1 MENWEKRW
9 SCISL
14 SITHRVWGETEAVLL
29 CNTDLAQISMRAKS
43 TTDVSNS
50 IFFSWLRHSYNRIIY
65 SWFMLYMF
73 SFQVFWTQFMP
84 FLFLSLL
91 WYREHL
97 KQCLFEHL
105 KQKRRRKCF
114 FFPELMLVDQ
124 RNLSRQFRLGDFVWT
139 LRCSWCLLKISRSD
153 VKKELRIFVSF
164 QNVFI
169 IVLHILNELGYKLSI
184 ISNNKVN
191 LFFKTKKTHIYSG
204 IFYWY
209 HVLLR
214 EIH

>member
-1 MENWEKRW
+1 MFL
-9 SCISL
+9 IL
-14 SITHRVWGETEAVLL
+14 
-29 CNTDLAQISMRAKS
+29 
-43 TTDVSNS
+43 
-50 IFFSWLRHSYNRIIY
+50 FFSPDLDILTTG
-65 SWFMLYMF
+65 LYTADLCCICFLFKSSGLSSCPF
-73 SFQVFWTQFMP
+73 SFC
-84 FLFLSLL
+84 LL
-91 WYREHL
+91 WYWEHL

-114 FFPELMLVDQ
+114 FFLELMLVDQ
-124 RNLSRQFRLGDFVWT
+124 RNFSRQFRLGDFVLT
-139 LRCSWCLLKISRSD
+139 LICTWCLLKISKSD
-153 VKKELRIFVSF
+153 VNKELRVFISF

-184 ISNNKVN
+184 LPNNKIN

-214 EIH
+214 EIHLNIMLWKTLYFIDYHY